1 MLTKEIQVSDS
12 FETYGMNDLEYDI
25 IMTISNLLQGIE
37 KLETYAHDAEAAG
50 DTEIA
55 TVFRTL
61 RESNRS
67 AVQQLRSGLMRQ
79 LK

>member
-1 MLTKEIQVSDS
+1 MVDS
-12 FETYGMNDLEYDI
+12 QETFGMSDLEYDI
-25 IMTISNLLQGIE
+25 IMTIGNLLQGIE
-37 KLETYAHDAEAAG
+37 KLEKYAHDAEAAG
-50 DTEIA
+50 DTETA

-67 AVQQLRSGLMRQ
+67 AVQQLKSGLARH

>member
-1 MLTKEIQVSDS
+1 MADS
-12 FETYGMNDLEYDI
+12 QETYGMSDIEYDI

-37 KLETYAHDAEAAG
+37 KLEKYAQDAEAVG
-50 DTEIA
+50 DTETA

-61 RESNRS
+61 RGGNRS
-67 AVQQLRSGLMRQ
+67 AVQQLRSGLVRH

>member
-1 MLTKEIQVSDS
+1 MSDGQD
-12 FETYGMNDLEYDI
+12 TYGVSNVEYDI
-25 IMTISNLLQGIE
+25 IMTLGSLLEGIE
-37 KLETYAHDAEAAG
+37 MLEKYARDADAAG
-50 DTEIA
+50 DTETA

-67 AVQQLRSGLMRQ
+67 AVQQLRSGLTRH